1 IAAANPSAP
10 ETAATSYIASKL
22 SWFFWLDAAPSSL
35 YGHPTRFIQ
44 IDASNPLPD
53 LPREARVSQELW
65 WPLIT
70 PAGSDKAAALLPPP
84 GVPVVQP
91 VVAAATLKSGVPA
104 QRPRADGDSADVC
117 AIVIYGS
124 SEYALQNSAAAMYDF
139 MKNDLGVPE
148 GNILRSSDLL
158 T

>member
-1 IAAANPSAP
+1 VGAAVEDSEARVTFALTNTAQPVAPALQPERARILVKQRLLLNYPEDEKLLLHGPVLLGTGTQIATANPTAP

-35 YGHPTRFIQ
+35 YGHPTRFIL
-44 IDASNPLPD
+44 IDASNLLPD

-91 VVAAATLKSGVPA
+91 VL
-104 QRPRADGDSADVC
+104 
-117 AIVIYGS
+117 
-124 SEYALQNSAAAMYDF
+124 
-139 MKNDLGVPE
+139 
-148 GNILRSSDLL
+148 
-158 T
+158 